1 MIMHERRIHLAVTT
15 IDILVTILSNETCS
29 VSWGWERISEV
40 ISGLRLQGYLIV
52 RDNPLLFLELLI
64 FAVVNILVFFSREGV
79 PVARLLMLLSGVFAV
94 SLLI

>member
-52 RDNPLLFLELLI
+52 RDDPLLFLELLI
-64 FAVVNILVFFSREGV
+64 FAVVVFFSREGI